1 MPRTIMLFAVVLLA
15 SLTACGSRDEARY
28 PAAHPKGTPTVGKED
43 YLRVAHDLPYT
54 EGKPTDQELL
64 AFPPRWCHG
73 LAQGHSVRH
82 LFSFSGDGL
91 YPAGQD
97 WGMLQADAN
106 DLLTTGVNV
115 YCPQY
120 WNHVKQDVK
129 ANGGF

>member
-1 MPRTIMLFAVVLLA
+1 MPRITVLFAVVILA
-15 SLTACGSRDEARY
+15 SLSACGSRDEARY

-43 YLRVAHDLPYT
+43 YLRVARSLAYT
-54 EGKPTDQELL
+54 ESRPTDQELAAL
-64 AFPPRWCHG
+64 PPKWCHG
-73 LAQGHSVRH
+73 LAQGHDVEY
-82 LFSFSGDGL
+82 LFSFTGDDL

-97 WGMLQADAN
+97 WGMVEADAN

-120 WNHVKQDVK
+120 WKQVKQDLQ